1 MRDGG
6 GNGGNPGDGH
16 GDGHGGGP
24 GGLPGAVR
32 SILSRANVDACIH
45 CGRCTASCPAALP
58 SGLRARAVVRAV
70 QDGDMA
76 ALLDRDDIWHCTTCF
91 CCQDRCPKGVLV
103 TQAILWLRAEVARR
117 GRYPAAHA
125 TALAELLRGGNVFP
139 LAPEVV
145 AVRSQLS
152 LPKEPPDVGNDA
164 GELAAFQRLAEALG
178 IPRLQPPRRPY
189 PGETGGADTASASG
203 EQGKACPDGGD
214 K

>member
-1 MRDGG
+1 VRDIGG
-6 GNGGNPGDGH
+6 HGGAH
-16 GDGHGGGP
+16 GDGHGGDTD
-24 GGLPGAVR
+24 GLPGAVR
-32 SILSRANVDACIH
+32 SILARANVSACIQ

-58 SGLRARAVVRAV
+58 SALRARAVVGAV
-70 QDGDMA
+70 QDGDLA

-91 CCQDRCPKGVLV
+91 SCQDRCPKGVLV
-103 TQAILWLRAEVARR
+103 TQAILWLRAEAARR

-125 TALAELLRGGNVFP
+125 TALAELSRGGNVFP

-152 LPKEPPDVGNDA
+152 LPREPPDVAHDA
-164 GELAAFQRLAEALG
+164 GALSAFLRLAEALG

-189 PGETGGADTASASG
+189 PGETGGADTAPASG

-214 K
+214 E